1 MPADVVE
8 VARAFETQGF
18 PLESDDV
25 ASQCL
30 AICRQ
35 FGASADDLALSWDQF
50 YSSNPPGKMSATPSA
65 GAMEAFRSHFERHV
79 ASSRKSDV
87 ARTPRAFYYDK
98 PNLLESLEDGTVDAD
113 MADAS
118 LAAITPG
125 RGGNTPGAKTAAA
138 RAAHARYNNTRES
151 GGGVGSPLGGG
162 DDSSSSLGV
171 FAPAPGSSAF
181 SKRLAPGAVKTELNP
196 HLAAPRAGR
205 DAAVASPPAVTLVG
219 APLSRDARYMRDR
232 VSDKAE
238 YLERRL
244 ARFRDD
250 VEAAHPGLDCGGAV
264 YAASQDDV
272 CVVGRVVCDA
282 DNGRLNEASVQLEGS
297 VATSG
302 GLRVRLDLR
311 ALPRYSLF
319 PGQIVCAQGSNP
331 SGHCVV
337 AKRIISAVAPPMLA
351 SRASAPAFGALSMV
365 VASGPFTCADD
376 LAYEPLDA
384 LLRYAS
390 ETKPDAIVLLGPFVD
405 CEHKI
410 VRGDG
415 EEALSASF
423 DEVFARGVRDRLEA
437 FLESGAASG
446 YRPAVIASPS
456 VRDATH
462 DAVFPQP
469 PLLPEG
475 AVEATGGAL
484 VVLAPNPGTFE
495 VNGVRVAVTTQDVL
509 RHLSAAEAARE
520 EKAAADTKKAAP
532 LDRMARL
539 AAHLPGQRS
548 AYPLF
553 PPAPGACMDAALA
566 AHLDMERTPDVLI
579 LPSDLNPF
587 AKVVPRR
594 GAGPA
599 EAEGA
604 SPLPEKATT
613 KKFAEEEEEE
623 DDAFVAVNPG
633 RVAKGN
639 IGGTFAHV
647 FVAEGAPKPNAAEA
661 QPHAV
666 ARRARVDVVRV

>member
-1 MPADVVE
+1 M
-8 VARAFETQGF
+8 
-18 PLESDDV
+18 
-25 ASQCL
+25 
-30 AICRQ
+30 
-35 FGASADDLALSWDQF
+35 
-50 YSSNPPGKMSATPSA
+50 
-65 GAMEAFRSHFERHV
+65 
-79 ASSRKSDV
+79 
-87 ARTPRAFYYDK
+87 
-98 PNLLESLEDGTVDAD
+98 
-113 MADAS
+113 
-118 LAAITPG
+118 
-125 RGGNTPGAKTAAA
+125 
-138 RAAHARYNNTRES
+138 
-151 GGGVGSPLGGG
+151 
-162 DDSSSSLGV
+162 
-171 FAPAPGSSAF
+171 
-181 SKRLAPGAVKTELNP
+181 
-196 HLAAPRAGR
+196 
-205 DAAVASPPAVTLVG
+205 
-219 APLSRDARYMRDR
+219 
-232 VSDKAE
+232 
-238 YLERRL
+238 
-244 ARFRDD
+244 
-250 VEAAHPGLDCGGAV
+250 
-264 YAASQDDV
+264 
-272 CVVGRVVCDA
+272 
-282 DNGRLNEASVQLEGS
+282 
-297 VATSG
+297 
-302 GLRVRLDLR
+302 
-311 ALPRYSLF
+311 
-319 PGQIVCAQGSNP
+319 
-331 SGHCVV
+331 
-337 AKRIISAVAPPMLA
+337 
-351 SRASAPAFGALSMV
+351 
-365 VASGPFTCADD
+365 
-376 LAYEPLDA
+376 
-384 LLRYAS
+384 
-390 ETKPDAIVLLGPFVD
+390 D

-520 EKAAADTKKAAP
+520 EKAAEKADPKKAAP

-604 SPLPEKATT
+604 SPLPEKAAT
-613 KKFAEEEEEE
+613 KKIAEEEEEE

>member
-1 MPADVVE
+1 MCI
-8 VARAFETQGF
+8 R
-18 PLESDDV
+18 
-25 ASQCL
+25 
-30 AICRQ
+30 
-35 FGASADDLALSWDQF
+35 
-50 YSSNPPGKMSATPSA
+50 
-65 GAMEAFRSHFERHV
+65 
-79 ASSRKSDV
+79 
-87 ARTPRAFYYDK
+87 
-98 PNLLESLEDGTVDAD
+98 
-113 MADAS
+113 
-118 LAAITPG
+118 
-125 RGGNTPGAKTAAA
+125 
-138 RAAHARYNNTRES
+138 
-151 GGGVGSPLGGG
+151 
-162 DDSSSSLGV
+162 DS
-171 FAPAPGSSAF
+171 
-181 SKRLAPGAVKTELNP
+181 
-196 HLAAPRAGR
+196 
-205 DAAVASPPAVTLVG
+205 
-219 APLSRDARYMRDR
+219 
-232 VSDKAE
+232 
-238 YLERRL
+238 
-244 ARFRDD
+244 
-250 VEAAHPGLDCGGAV
+250 DCGGAV

-613 KKFAEEEEEE
+613 KKFAEEELSL
-623 DDAFVAVNPG
+623 
-633 RVAKGN
+633 
-639 IGGTFAHV
+639 IHI
-647 FVAEGAPKPNAAEA
+647 
-661 QPHAV
+661 
-666 ARRARVDVVRV
+666 